1 MAVLVGQ
8 IVPGILLP
16 HQRDAKPARMAFDGG
31 FLIEASIKLAK
42 NQTESLID
50 FSRDLR
56 KILAGIHLANAT
68 TSRPSHENC
77 QN

>member
-1 MAVLVGQ
+1 MGL
-8 IVPGILLP
+8 
-16 HQRDAKPARMAFDGG
+16 DGG